1 MNNLERMFIADFYL
15 KRESKLY
22 ETKKEQLPEDILA
35 LYKKRDYE
43 AYGAAVKAFR
53 SKQ

>member
-1 MNNLERMFIADFYL
+1 MFIADFYL
-15 KRESKLY
+15 NRESKLY
-22 ETKKEQLPEDILA
+22 EPKKEDLPEEILA
-35 LYKKRDYE
+35 LYNQGQYE

>member
-1 MNNLERMFIADFYL
+1 MNSLDRMFVADFYL

-22 ETKKEQLPEDILA
+22 EPTKPELPEHILA
-35 LYKKRDYE
+35 LYKQGDYE